1 MILIDTKT
9 GTDLYN
15 VMKGGTPLKWVLSP
29 WVGRPIYIHIRT
41 EKPKEFS
48 NSKGL
53 LHFRGVRVS
62 LTKAHQGARG
72 NRYIPERAIYYS
84 LFISSKINFGI
95 FSLSLMV

>member
-1 MILIDTKT
+1 M
-9 GTDLYN
+9 N
-15 VMKGGTPLKWVLSP
+15 GGTPLKWVLSP

-41 EKPKEFS
+41 GKPKEFS

-53 LHFRGVRVS
+53 LHFEGVRVS
-62 LTKAHQGARG
+62 LKEGHQGARG